1 MTTEN
6 GIGIQTRA
14 MTEAQHMEDGAQ
26 RQLVNNPE
34 QVQGATHISAT
45 GQGTLDQGATNPA
58 MNSTVDLHKSDNKVI
73 KEFVRTHGA
82 IGLGWYVPNFSN
94 T

>member
-14 MTEAQHMEDGAQ
+14 MTEAQRIEDGAQ

-34 QVQGATHISAT
+34 QVQGAKPVAAT
-45 GQGTLDQGATNPA
+45 GQGTLNPDA
-58 MNSTVDLHKSDNKVI
+58 PNPPMNPTVDLHKTDDEVI
-73 KEFVRTHGA
+73 KEFIRRHGA
-82 IGLGWYVPNFSN
+82 IGLD
-94 T
+94 

>member
-14 MTEAQHMEDGAQ
+14 MAEAQHREDGTQ
-26 RQLVNNPE
+26 RQLVNNLE
-34 QVQGATHISAT
+34 QVQDANPVAAT
-45 GQGTLDQGATNPA
+45 GQGTLNPDA
-58 MNSTVDLHKSDNKVI
+58 PSPPMNSTVDPHKTDDEGI
-73 KEFVRTHGA
+73 KEFIRRHGA
-82 IGLGWYVPNFSN
+82 IGLDWYVPNFSN